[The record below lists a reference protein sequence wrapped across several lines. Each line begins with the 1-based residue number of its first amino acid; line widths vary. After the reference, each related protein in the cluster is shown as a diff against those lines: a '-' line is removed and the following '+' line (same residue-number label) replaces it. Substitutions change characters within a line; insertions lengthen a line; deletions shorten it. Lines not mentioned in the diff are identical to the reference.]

1 MRARALLFLAAGAG
15 AGPHACTPS
24 KVVAPQATLAPQAT
38 PDAKAC
44 TPSNPS
50 CGQCVHLCTELL
62 ACQSDAYNR
71 ELDPDTCVDACLAIG
86 PLEPPPAPCLVHHS
100 CMYKLCIEHFAESEK
115 SRLQAVRL

>member
-1 MRARALLFLAAGAG
+1 MRALAIVLLMSSSSCSISRLQAEVDARQPKVDDRQKSRSQA
-15 AGPHACTPS
+15 S
-24 KVVAPQATLAPQAT
+24 KV
-38 PDAKAC
+38 DDR
-44 TPSNPS
+44 
-50 CGQCVHLCTELL
+50 QCVHLCTELL